1 VVQPCLAAGNISYD
15 GAANFLTK
23 EISAMRRL
31 AIGLCAVVAVTATVH
46 AQETVKKPA
55 RVTTSVVRTGA
66 IVEAVDRETREIK
79 LLGADGKRFSIV
91 ADDSIK
97 NFDQIDPRDRIMV
110 EYLQSVAII
119 VGPPGTEPTTADL
132 SAIAVAEPG
141 EKPRVGI
148 ADTRAVVGT
157 VTSLDTTHRLAT
169 LSMPT
174 GESVTVKVHDDVP
187 LELVKVGD
195 PVATVVTSA
204 VAITVEEPP
213 TRE

>member
-1 VVQPCLAAGNISYD
+1 L
-15 GAANFLTK
+15 
-23 EISAMRRL
+23 
-31 AIGLCAVVAVTATVH
+31 AVTAGVH
-46 AQETVKKPA
+46 AQETVNKPETVKKPA

-97 NFDQIDPRDRIMV
+97 NFDEIDPRDRIMV

-119 VGPPGTEPTTADL
+119 VGPPGVEPTTADL

-148 ADTRAVVGT
+148 ADTRAVVAT

-174 GESVTVKVHDDVP
+174 GESITVKVHSDIA

-213 TRE
+213 ASE